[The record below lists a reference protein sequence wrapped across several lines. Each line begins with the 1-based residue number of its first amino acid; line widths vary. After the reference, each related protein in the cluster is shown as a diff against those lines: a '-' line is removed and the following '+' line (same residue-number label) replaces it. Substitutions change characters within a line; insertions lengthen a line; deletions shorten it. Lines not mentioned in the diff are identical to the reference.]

1 MQATPNSRPRE
12 KESVKQI
19 KTNGVAVNTN
29 PSIESLVREKVDDE
43 LKNIS
48 FIVRGRESRELGKA
62 TKEFSEVIL
71 PDIEKIITVAVS
83 AAVASA
89 VKDITSDMLKKLT
102 TQSVFG

>member
-1 MQATPNSRPRE
+1 MA
-12 KESVKQI
+12 
-19 KTNGVAVNTN
+19 ANTN

-48 FIVRGRESRELGKA
+48 INVWGRESRELSKA

-71 PDIEKIITVAVS
+71 PDIAKIITVAVS

-89 VKDITSDMLKKLT
+89 VKDITSTYSDMLKKLT
-102 TQSVFG
+102 TQVTKAVFG